1 MTVIHFYSF
10 LLSSN
15 LIYKLLVIIF
25 SVGLIYTNPQT
36 FIEFI
41 VWSFILDHFIAKI
54 RTFHEFSI
62 LCECFFANE
71 TIAACIY
78 IINFIILND
87 RHLKHTKWI
96 MLKPSHW
103 PSKNQALL
111 HAKIKRKNISSCC
124 WTIWKNVNSSIC
136 SLRAPEERWNQYRA
150 VLHSNS
156 IAEQSALA
164 TIF

>member
-1 MTVIHFYSF
+1 MLNSITNHKSCIEPFVQYNGIETVLQIIEN
-10 LLSSN
+10 SN
-15 LIYKLLVIIF
+15 
-25 SVGLIYTNPQT
+25 
-36 FIEFI
+36 
-41 VWSFILDHFIAKI
+41 D
-54 RTFHEFSI
+54 
-62 LCECFFANE
+62 
-71 TIAACIY
+71 
-78 IINFIILND
+78 FIILND

-136 SLRAPEERWNQYRA
+136 SLRAPEERCNQYRA
-150 VLHSNS
+150 VLHLNS

-164 TIF
+164 TIFQDLKLK